1 MTRTGIVSLI
11 GAVVTAIG
19 IFLCVRASELATTW
33 QPTES
38 GNGWGG
44 RTDPAMQQ
52 TYFTLGLVGLCFG
65 LILLAIASW
74 AWMTSAATTTQ
85 RPSIEM

>member
-1 MTRTGIVSLI
+1 MSRIR
-11 GAVVTAIG
+11 AVVAVGTIASALG
-19 IFLCVRASELATTW
+19 LFLCLRAGNLATNW

-44 RTDPAMQQ
+44 RTDPALQH

-65 LILLAIASW
+65 LVLL
-74 AWMTSAATTTQ
+74 SAATWAWLNSRAVNSP
-85 RPSIEM
+85 RPPIEA